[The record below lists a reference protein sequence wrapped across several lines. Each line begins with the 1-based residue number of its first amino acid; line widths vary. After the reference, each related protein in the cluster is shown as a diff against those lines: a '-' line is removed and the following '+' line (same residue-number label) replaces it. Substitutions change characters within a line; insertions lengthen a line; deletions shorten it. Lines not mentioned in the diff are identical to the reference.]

1 MMICECAVQDIM
13 TIYRANRWRGRENPP
28 HVALSLTWRGPWR
41 LRSQTLTSSPPA
53 HPDAWG
59 SWFCSPGM
67 GMMGNWVFNNNIIQS
82 KVMLMLFLSC
92 RLLLVEKCNWKV
104 ICVSSLHWI
113 SLSGW
118 YKETRTLEPPLRGI
132 GIDLVRL
139 QYPQLFYIAI
149 WFAHGNM

>member
-67 GMMGNWVFNNNIIQS
+67 GIMGNFVFNNIITS
-82 KVMLMLFLSC
+82 KVMFMLFLSC
-92 RLLLVEKCNWKV
+92 WLLLVKKCNRKV
-104 ICVSSLHWI
+104 VCGCGPFIGYPWAVQGNTGPGSTSRNWNLPGSLTVSTTILHC
-113 SLSGW
+113 
-118 YKETRTLEPPLRGI
+118 
-132 GIDLVRL
+132 
-139 QYPQLFYIAI
+139 
-149 WFAHGNM
+149 N